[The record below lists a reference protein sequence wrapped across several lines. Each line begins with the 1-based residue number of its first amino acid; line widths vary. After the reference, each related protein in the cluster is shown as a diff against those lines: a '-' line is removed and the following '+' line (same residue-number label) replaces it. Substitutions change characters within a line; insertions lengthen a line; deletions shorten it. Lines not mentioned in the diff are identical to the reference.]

1 MLLLY
6 IYTLSS
12 GYLCKKPRAL
22 TWSSVLLPML
32 AVLSPLNRPSFSP
45 DKHQYRKEVPRLK
58 TNRQTLIR
66 ELLVGTAVSNQ
77 DDLRRKLAG
86 KGVHV
91 TQATLSRDIREL
103 KLLKGPTGYELPDAN
118 TPRDDRSEP
127 DFDDTLPAI
136 AELLSSFG
144 LEVRQAAN
152 QLVLLTAKG
161 AAGPVAAGL
170 DDEEY
175 PEALGTVA
183 GDNTVLIVC
192 ATEPAATSLRK
203 RLETYLG

>member
-1 MLLLY
+1 M
-6 IYTLSS
+6 
-12 GYLCKKPRAL
+12 
-22 TWSSVLLPML
+22 
-32 AVLSPLNRPSFSP
+32 
-45 DKHQYRKEVPRLK
+45 K

-66 ELLVGTAVSNQ
+66 ELLLGTPVSNQ

-86 KGVHV
+86 EGVHV

-103 KLLKGPTGYELPDAN
+103 KLLKGPTGYALPDSGGAAAG
-118 TPRDDRSEP
+118 DDKP

-144 LEVRQAAN
+144 LEIRQAAN

-175 PEALGTVA
+175 AESLGTIA
-183 GDNTVLIVC
+183 GDNTVLIIC
-192 ATEPAATSLRK
+192 ATDLAATALRQ

>member
-1 MLLLY
+1 M
-6 IYTLSS
+6 
-12 GYLCKKPRAL
+12 KP
-22 TWSSVLLPML
+22 
-32 AVLSPLNRPSFSP
+32 
-45 DKHQYRKEVPRLK
+45 
-58 TNRQTLIR
+58 NRQTLIR
-66 ELLVGTAVSNQ
+66 ELLLGTSVSNQ

-86 KGVHV
+86 KGIHV

-103 KLLKGPTGYELPDAN
+103 KLLKGPTGYELPD
-118 TPRDDRSEP
+118 PDDASRNDEA

-136 AELLSSFG
+136 ADLLSSFG

-175 PEALGTVA
+175 PESLGTIA
-183 GDNTVLIVC
+183 GDNTVLIIC
-192 ATEPAATSLRK
+192 PTDIAATTLRK
-203 RLETYLG
+203 RLETYLD

>member
-1 MLLLY
+1 MDVRYRCFGITLLRLA
-6 IYTLSS
+6 LCHR
-12 GYLCKKPRAL
+12 GYRSHP
-22 TWSSVLLPML
+22 
-32 AVLSPLNRPSFSP
+32 
-45 DKHQYRKEVPRLK
+45 VPPKGDTPLK

-66 ELLVGTAVSNQ
+66 ELLLGTPVINQ
-77 DDLRRKLAG
+77 DDLRRKLGG

-91 TQATLSRDIREL
+91 TQATLSRDIRQL
-103 KLLKGPTGYELPDAN
+103 KLLKGPTGYALPDPGVPAG
-118 TPRDDRSEP
+118 DDEP

-144 LEVRQAAN
+144 LEIRQAAN

-175 PEALGTVA
+175 PESLGTIA
-183 GDNTVLIVC
+183 GDNTVLIIC
-192 ATEPAATSLRK
+192 PTDAAATGLRK
-203 RLETYLG
+203 RLETFLG

>member
-1 MLLLY
+1 M
-6 IYTLSS
+6 
-12 GYLCKKPRAL
+12 
-22 TWSSVLLPML
+22 
-32 AVLSPLNRPSFSP
+32 
-45 DKHQYRKEVPRLK
+45 K

-118 TPRDDRSEP
+118 TPYGDRNEP

-144 LEVRQAAN
+144 LEVRQATN

-175 PEALGTVA
+175 PEVLGTVA
-183 GDNTVLIVC
+183 GDNTVLIIC
-192 ATEPAATSLRK
+192 ATEPAATVLRK